1 MTARLFFIIVPFLLL
16 KGAYS
21 QNILEKELK
30 ISSTADSLHY
40 YLKKAKKLLINE
52 QVDLAGN
59 YLKKGLKI
67 VQDQHLLTD
76 NAVEIYYLF
85 GKLYYMKNRP
95 DSALLFAKKSIEA
108 TRKSNSN
115 NLLAKSYYLLAN
127 IKYNRGNYFEA
138 NRIFAKA
145 LAYARKIKD
154 SVLMTDILIDK
165 AYSHV
170 VVAEQDSVLQLLEKA
185 VDISRKINYTKGT
198 GKAEIG
204 LGNMYF
210 RIEDFK
216 NALTHYQAA
225 LEVAKKIKNH
235 LGTGISYK
243 NIADVYLSEGKYD
256 KAIAYLQLAL
266 DELNKLKSPVHT
278 SNVYNDFALIYA
290 QKNQTVKMSYF
301 LDKSI
306 KTAKH
311 YGTDEDLA
319 IAYNVGGN
327 AYHYLKKYRLS
338 NIYLDSCIRIARRIN
353 FGLMLQKAYKLY
365 SENLYALNDFKKAF
379 DYYKN
384 YNKIKDS
391 IASKESRDKMAQFQ
405 AKYDNLL
412 KQMAIER
419 LKNRERINKA
429 NNRIL
434 WISLIAVAVIF
445 LLIVYKIQTQ
455 RKKEMEIRQQKLII
469 KQKEEE
475 ILKNKLKKAGLEEQQ
490 LKQELDFKTKQLT
503 THALNM
509 MQKNRLLQD
518 LSQMINEKS
527 ENLSGDSKK
536 VLKQIKENLEQTLK
550 SDEDWELFKTYF
562 EQIDKQFFS
571 KLKKI
576 NPQLKTKDYKLSAL
590 IKLNLS
596 LKETANVL
604 GTTLYS
610 VKNARYRLKKKLH
623 LKPEQDLKKFLDD
636 L

>member
-290 QKNQTVKMSYF
+290 QKKQTVKMSYF

-379 DYYKN
+379 DY
-384 YNKIKDS
+384 
-391 IASKESRDKMAQFQ
+391 
-405 AKYDNLL
+405 
-412 KQMAIER
+412 
-419 LKNRERINKA
+419 
-429 NNRIL
+429 
-434 WISLIAVAVIF
+434 
-445 LLIVYKIQTQ
+445 
-455 RKKEMEIRQQKLII
+455 
-469 KQKEEE
+469 
-475 ILKNKLKKAGLEEQQ
+475 
-490 LKQELDFKTKQLT
+490 
-503 THALNM
+503 
-509 MQKNRLLQD
+509 
-518 LSQMINEKS
+518 
-527 ENLSGDSKK
+527 
-536 VLKQIKENLEQTLK
+536 
-550 SDEDWELFKTYF
+550 
-562 EQIDKQFFS
+562 
-571 KLKKI
+571 
-576 NPQLKTKDYKLSAL
+576 
-590 IKLNLS
+590 
-596 LKETANVL
+596 
-604 GTTLYS
+604 
-610 VKNARYRLKKKLH
+610 
-623 LKPEQDLKKFLDD
+623 
-636 L
+636 